1 MPSGKIKNSCDNVA
15 NNPFSVLFNVH
26 LIKLGNLIHVAATQ
40 ITVRLTGS
48 AKSIDFV
55 LTDTVKN
62 TLLDMYDLYTA
73 GGDFIVAM
81 LS

>member
-1 MPSGKIKNSCDNVA
+1 MK
-15 NNPFSVLFNVH
+15 F
-26 LIKLGNLIHVAATQ
+26 
-40 ITVRLTGS
+40 TVRLTGS

-73 GGDFIVAM
+73 GGGMRSGNMYQFPSLIKCTLKRTENGLLARCHNC
-81 LS
+81 S